1 MCVQMDGWGAG
12 QDARI
17 HGSLGDKDPGPQEHR
32 MASLQLCL
40 SALPLMTGTC
50 MAVEVV
56 VAICQFPPPP
66 WWRGADDVIGAPV

>member
-1 MCVQMDGWGAG
+1 
-12 QDARI
+12 
-17 HGSLGDKDPGPQEHR
+17 